1 MKKMFSLI
9 GVAALALATVFQ
21 VQAQMVNLDN
31 LLPNLVGQVVS
42 YKGQSFLIATNASG
56 GYVVSSFGVNG
67 TNVITVPATPD
78 QAMQVATAWIQANNP
93 ANIGYYGTNEIDA
106 RLGAAYLQNS
116 GQAVAVLAVDKYGLF
131 GWANIGVGGGLL
143 QGNNAGKSGTAGA
156 YGEIVYRKPIGD
168 VAAVGGLIGGFDN
181 WNSQGFFGAKAG
193 LEYRQNP
200 HLGEFLDA
208 DYCFEPGQTDRGLLI
223 SGGISYAF

>member
-1 MKKMFSLI
+1 MKKNIAVLLTIATLVI
-9 GVAALALATVFQ
+9 GA
-21 VQAQMVNLDN
+21 QAQTINLDN
-31 LLPNLVGQVVS
+31 LLPNLVGQLVT

-67 TNVITVPATPD
+67 TNIITVPTNPD
-78 QAMQVATAWIQANNP
+78 QAMQVASAWIQANNP

-131 GWANIGVGGGLL
+131 GWPNIGFGGGLL
-143 QGNNAGKSGTAGA
+143 QGNNGGKSGTAGA
-156 YGEIVYRKPIGD
+156 YGEVVYRKPIGD
-168 VAAVGGLIGGFDN
+168 VAAVGGLIGGYDN

-208 DYCFEPGQTDRGLLI
+208 DYCFEPGQTDRGLII